1 MAASK
6 QTTPQGSTRQPAR
19 NPSAR
24 IVAAAVLGGLL
35 VLFSVLNSQT
45 VRIHWIVTTSDVP
58 LIVVILGC
66 GLIGFALGWLIARH
80 RASGQSPG

>member
-1 MAASK
+1 MAETKPATSASSAAK
-6 QTTPQGSTRQPAR
+6 RDRKASTRL
-19 NPSAR
+19 
-24 IVAAAVLGGLL
+24 VAAAVLGGLL
-35 VLFSVLNSQT
+35 VLFSVLNGQT
-45 VRIHWIVTTSDVP
+45 VRIHWIVTTSDAP

>member
-1 MAASK
+1 MATSK
-6 QTTPQGSTRQPAR
+6 PTTTPSAAAKRDRKA
-19 NPSAR
+19 SAR
-24 IVAAAVLGGLL
+24 VVAAAVLGGLL

>member
-1 MAASK
+1 MAETKPATSASSAAK
-6 QTTPQGSTRQPAR
+6 RDRKASTRL
-19 NPSAR
+19 
-24 IVAAAVLGGLL
+24 VAAAVLGGLL

-66 GLIGFALGWLIARH
+66 GLIGFALGWLVTRH